1 MPEREAACPPGDA
14 RAGAEGIAGIDLD
27 VDLDR
32 LRADVLRSLR
42 EQGFEVGDDGVARP
56 AIDGSKEALRA
67 LHRCAVEHQRERSLP
82 GLARHEP
89 WLLEQ
94 LARGR
99 DIEPTAIRPELRVI
113 KGGTREELLFR
124 WVRLHWSVPT
134 SAGYG
139 RRLRFLVWDRG
150 HDKLI
155 GIIGLCDPVFS
166 LGVRD
171 RWIGW
176 TKEVRKHRIGAVM
189 EAFVL
194 GAVPPYRE
202 LLCGKLVAMLAAS
215 NEVRRAFHERY
226 GSGSTYIAGAARD
239 GRLALIMTSSA
250 LGRSSVYNRIKYGG
264 RLLYQPL
271 GYTKGYGEFHFHN
284 SVYDRMLRVAKATS
298 KPTAKHSSWGNGWR
312 SRREVLRKALPVIGL
327 SRDLVWHGV
336 ERQVFAVPLAANSKE
351 FLRGEAEE
359 LLGFDLPAK
368 ALAEAHRERWLLPRA
383 SRDDKWRR
391 VDPETWRLCGSWAGR
406 AGGGS

>member
-1 MPEREAACPPGDA
+1 MAEREAAGPGTA
-14 RAGAEGIAGIDLD
+14 MQAPSEESAGAGLDMDLG
-27 VDLDR
+27 R

-42 EQGFEVGDDGVARP
+42 EQGFEVGDDGIARP
-56 AIDGSKEALRA
+56 PANGSKDALRV
-67 LHRCAVEHQRERSLP
+67 LHRCAVEHQRARSLP

-89 WLLEQ
+89 WFLEQ

-99 DIEPTAIRPELRVI
+99 DIDPAAIRPELRLVER
-113 KGGTREELLFR
+113 GTREELLFR

-150 HDKLI
+150 HDRLI

-226 GSGSTYIAGAARD
+226 GSGSTYIAKAPRD

-250 LGRSSVYNRIKYGG
+250 LGRSSVYNRIRFNGK
-264 RLLYQPL
+264 LLYLPL

-284 SVYDRMLRVAKATS
+284 SVYERMLRVAAAAS
-298 KPTAKHSSWGNGWR
+298 EPTAKHSSWGRGWR

-336 ERQVFAVPLAANSKE
+336 ERQVFAVPLAANARE
-351 FLRGEAEE
+351 YLCGETEE
-359 LLGFDLPAK
+359 LRALDLPAE
-368 ALAEAHRERWLLPRA
+368 ALTEAHRERWLLPRA
-383 SRDDKWRR
+383 SRTGRWRR
-391 VDPETWRLCGSWAGR
+391 FEPEAWKLCGDPERQH
-406 AGGGS
+406 